1 MLDFT
6 RELVRASYDDY
17 DDVEMMSVRTLSMSG
32 KKNEQDWEDNYSQY
46 DSDDYE
52 NPDYEYDE

>member
-6 RELVRASYDDY
+6 GELVRASYDDLE
-17 DDVEMMSVRTLSMSG
+17 DDERADTIDEWEED
-32 KKNEQDWEDNYSQY
+32 EQDWGDNYSQY

-52 NPDYEYDE
+52 DPDYEYDE